1 MYNNI
6 KHTLRGVYMK
16 NNKFIAKISFAAI
29 LLLGALS
36 PLMFL
41 SDPLGVGK
49 DNIDY
54 EEVGITHGDLIPA
67 LAEEAEVVTA
77 DKVIIH
83 YHNDDGANIDR
94 RFYIWNAV
102 TKGIEYDDNKI
113 CKWSDDGKDM
123 SITLDFVNDERFHS
137 FHELGGMSFIVKTKN
152 IWAGQSSDTYLDYA
166 LFPPVDGLV
175 EVWTIPGEG
184 NDIDIFQTEAETK
197 MDKIVTATF
206 SDWKNIKV
214 TSTIAPS
221 SYRLYAYTGNY
232 FKIDPDSQPRFKNNY
247 LFKTGENPTT
257 TIDQKTGYAV
267 WTIALK
273 NIIHINVQYVVEA
286 IFPTNPNKT
295 MNKIVAFDNLYDTP
309 RFKTFYTYTGN
320 DLGAYVSE
328 DKMTT
333 TFKVWSPTAVR
344 MRLLI
349 YMTGT
354 PKIYGGVDEFFSFE
368 MTYQPGG
375 VWQTTMDADY
385 SGSYYTYFVYNTA
398 GNYEVCDPYAKACG
412 VNGIRAEVLDFNTTN
427 PEHWDDIPLKWD
439 GVEGYDI
446 AHANELSVYEVHV
459 RDLTQD
465 ESWQGESKGGTY
477 SAFAEKGTT
486 YQGVTTGFD
495 HIEELGVKA
504 VQLLPVFDHDDSEVY
519 YDNETQQVVED
530 DKRVNIDFNWGY
542 NPLNYNC
549 VEGGYATDPYNG
561 ASRINEFK
569 QLIYNYATN
578 ANHTRIIMDVV
589 YNHVSSAPASCFH
602 KLMPRYFFRYTAD
615 NAYYNGS
622 GCGNEVKTEAPM
634 MRKYIVDSLCW
645 WASEYK
651 IKGFRFDLMGLI
663 DCETLKQAAKA
674 LYAIDP
680 DIVMYGEGWRGDGDG
695 FHGEGLPAETGNVY
709 SKLYPTN
716 DSVAVGAFNDTGRNA
731 LRGGND
737 KGWGSTDHLPGWGYM
752 SQGSDSASSETRGQV
767 ADMLWGIHTGKGGN
781 PIQTVNYASC
791 HDNWTL
797 FDQLYY
803 TLGVGGVTKPDLQFV
818 CEASTAANSFV
829 MLTNGI
835 AFMQGGEELFRS
847 KELDSAA
854 MEEVT
859 SDTYENMYGHYCSH
873 NSYNAPA
880 YVNSF
885 KWGNKISLTRDG
897 KTVQTTAYC
906 NQLAKAIKLHT
917 SMPKYQYQDG
927 NFPYSKTSAGHDI
940 LNTSWAG
947 HDKSNVEYNAGS
959 GFQLDEYFIF
969 LGGRTWSYIG
979 FGDVPK
985 CGDPIFS
992 FNLDAYDTTN
1002 KTVNLGNYAKNTGA
1016 AIVMW
1021 YRGK

>member
-1 MYNNI
+1 
-6 KHTLRGVYMK
+6 MK
-16 NNKFIAKISFAAI
+16 NSKFIAKIAFSGL

-41 SDPLGVGK
+41 KDKLGG

-54 EEVGITHGDLIPA
+54 EKAGITHLDMVPA
-67 LAEEAEVVTA
+67 YAEEAEVVIA

-83 YHNDDGANIDR
+83 YHNDDGASIDR
-94 RFYIWNAV
+94 RFYIWNTV
-102 TKGIEYDDNKI
+102 EKGIEYDDPKI
-113 CKWSDDGKDM
+113 CTWSSDGKDM
-123 SITLDFVNDERFHS
+123 SITLDFINDERFHS

-166 LFPPVDGLV
+166 LFPPVDGVV

-184 NDIDIFQTEAETK
+184 NDIDIYQTEEETK
-197 MDKIVTATF
+197 MDKIVTAAFT
-206 SDWKNIKV
+206 SWTNIKV
-214 TSTIAPS
+214 TSTIAPTT
-221 SYRLYAYTGNY
+221 YRVYAFTGNY
-232 FKIDPDSQPRFKNNY
+232 FKIDPSSQPRFKQNY
-247 LFKTGENPTT
+247 LFKTGDNPTT

-267 WTIALK
+267 WNIPLK

-286 IFPTNPNKT
+286 IFHTNPNKT
-295 MNKIVAFDNLYDTP
+295 MNKVVAFDGLYDTE
-309 RFKTFYTYTGN
+309 RFNTYYTYHGN
-320 DLGAYVSE
+320 DLGVTI
-328 DKMTT
+328 DKEKETT

-344 MRLLI
+344 MRLLL
-349 YMTGT
+349 YMVGT
-354 PKIYGGVDEFFSFE
+354 PKIYGGVDEFFSTE

-375 VWQTTMDADY
+375 VWTITLDANY
-385 SGSYYTYFVYNTA
+385 TGMYYTYFVYNTA

-412 VNGIRAEVLDFNTTN
+412 VNGIRAEVLDFSETN
-427 PEHWDDIPLKWD
+427 PENWDNVPLRWD
-439 GVEGYDI
+439 GVDNYDI
-446 AHANELSVYEVHV
+446 KSPNELSVYEVHV

-465 ESWQGESKGGTY
+465 ESWTGNSKGGTY
-477 SAFAEKGTT
+477 SAFAEAGTT
-486 YQGVTTGFD
+486 YNGVTTGFD
-495 HIEELGVKA
+495 HIEEMGVKA

-519 YDNETQQVVED
+519 YDNEEGKVIED
-530 DKRVNIDFNWGY
+530 NERVNIDFNWGY

-561 ASRINEFK
+561 ASRITEFK

-578 ANHTRIIMDVV
+578 KNNTRIIMDVV

-634 MRKYIVDSLCW
+634 MRKYIVESLVW

-663 DCETLKQAAKA
+663 DCETLKEAAKA

-695 FHGEGLPAETGNVY
+695 FHGKGLPADTANAY
-709 SKLYPTN
+709 SQLYATN

-737 KGWGSTDHLPGWGYM
+737 AGWGSTSHLPGYGYM
-752 SQGSDSASSETRGQV
+752 SQGHDYCSDQTRGEV

-781 PIQTVNYASC
+781 PNQTVNYASC

-803 TLGVGGVTKPDLQFV
+803 TLGGGKNKPALQFV
-818 CEASTAANSFV
+818 LEASVAANSFV

-847 KELDSAA
+847 KELDSDARA
-854 MEEVT
+854 EVT
-859 SDTYENMYGHYCSH
+859 SDTYESMYGHYCSH

-885 KWGNKISLTRDG
+885 KWGNKISVTRDNS
-897 KTVQTTAYC
+897 TVNTTTYC
-906 NQLAKAIKLHT
+906 EKLAQAIKLHT
-917 SMPKYQYQDG
+917 TMPKFPYKDSG
-927 NFPYSKTSAGHDI
+927 FPYSTTSAGKSI
-940 LNTSWAG
+940 INTSWAG
-947 HDKSNVEYNAGS
+947 KDKNNNTYNGGS

-969 LGGRTWSYIG
+969 FAGLNWAYVG

-992 FNLDAYDTTN
+992 FNLDAYDTVN
-1002 KTVNLGNYAKNTGA
+1002 GTVNIGNYAKNTGA